1 MTFRK
6 QTFLLTIALII
17 LSLSVSI
24 GQTRNLPGSIT
35 KPTQT
40 DNQVKSPLITWD
52 YYNDFQDTTSIN
64 DMQVS
69 NEDGNE
75 DNSLIT
81 TGLGLNF
88 QTSVWLVL
96 HYTGDANYW
105 VGSNSM
111 FDTLEAADRWL
122 ISPMIIVGSYSSL
135 SWKAQSVQ
143 ISTVAT
149 VENYDIYISKSGGDS
164 PADFIG
170 APVHSVLGENSTW
183 TQHTLNLDSLS
194 GDTIYIAFRHTS
206 LNQVILAL
214 DEIKGGFIHDPANGM
229 LGDFEDAEAFA
240 TDLSPFITYDLDSSV
255 TYVFEGVEF
264 AGSGQPSSFLA
275 FNPAE
280 TTPAITGID
289 IWEGDQF
296 GACFAAVAPP
306 FGNAPNNDWI
316 ITPQCTIK
324 ENGSFSFYA
333 KSFSHLW
340 GLERFKVGISTT
352 DSNPEHF
359 TIISTGSYVEAD
371 TAWTKYEYDLSAYA
385 NQLVYVGI
393 NCVSDT
399 SFVFCI
405 DDIQIDSI
413 GSIGISEELISHVEI
428 YPNPA
433 SNYIYI
439 NRIEN
444 SSLSLLDLTGREL
457 IYIPNASYKNKL
469 NISSL
474 GSGIYLVQLRK
485 GHQQKTYKIVKN

>member
-1 MTFRK
+1 MTFQK
-6 QTFLLTIALII
+6 HTFLLTIAFVLTSIT
-17 LSLSVSI
+17 VSF
-24 GQTRNLPGSIT
+24 GQYRSLPGKLVKPISTEQNT
-35 KPTQT
+35 KETAI
-40 DNQVKSPLITWD
+40 DWD
-52 YYNDFQDTTSIN
+52 YYNDFQDTTSLSEMEVHN
-64 DMQVS
+64 T
-69 NEDGNE
+69 DGNA
-75 DNSLIT
+75 DSSLIT
-81 TGLGLNF
+81 TTLGLNF
-88 QTSVWLVL
+88 ASAVWLVL

-122 ISPMIIVGSYSSL
+122 ITPMIIVGDYSSL

-143 ISTVAT
+143 VTTSAT
-149 VENYDIYISKSGGDS
+149 AESYEVYFSKTGGDS
-164 PADFIG
+164 PDDFTG
-170 APVHSVLGENSTW
+170 APIFTMGSEGSSWTEHVLS
-183 TQHTLNLDSLS
+183 LDSLAE
-194 GDTIYIAFRHTS
+194 DTIYIAFRHTS
-206 LNQVILAL
+206 LNQGILGL
-214 DEIKGGFIHDPANGM
+214 DDLKVGFIHDPANGM
-229 LGDFEDAEAFA
+229 LGDFEDAEPFA

-264 AGSGQPSSFLA
+264 AGSGQPSSFIA

-340 GLERFKVGISTT
+340 GLERFRVGISTT
-352 DSNPEHF
+352 DSNPDHF
-359 TIISTGSYVEAD
+359 TLISAGSYVEAD
-371 TAWTKYEYDLSAYA
+371 TAWTKYEFDLSAYA
-385 NQLVYVGI
+385 NQQVYVGI

-405 DDIQIDSI
+405 DDIQIDSV
-413 GSIGISEELISHVEI
+413 GSIGISEESLKQIEI
-428 YPNPA
+428 FPNP
-433 SNYIYI
+433 SSDYIYI

-444 SSLSLLDLTGREL
+444 SSIRLIDLTGREL
-457 IYIPNASYKNKL
+457 INIPKANYKNRI
-469 NISSL
+469 NISFL
-474 GSGIYLVQLRK
+474 PEGIYLLQIRK
-485 GHQQKTYKIVKN
+485 DNEQKTYKIQKS